1 MDHSNSC
8 GLFNFWY
15 CQCKCFRRRKEIVY
29 NDVDDDGDEYN
40 DDDDDNNN
48 NNNNNSN
55 NNNTTTNNNNNNNN
69 NNDCTTF
76 ENKGDLNKQCLF
88 NKIIS
93 AKAYCALKKNSISCV
108 LTIPSFFKSF
118 RRGLTKLG
126 NRINRLLSCVISY
139 VIHSVDD
146 GCTVETYLLIL
157 KKVALFLKNYVT
169 PLFQTGVFC
178 REGGTSS

>member
-1 MDHSNSC
+1 MVMS
-8 GLFNFWY
+8 
-15 CQCKCFRRRKEIVY
+15 
-29 NDVDDDGDEYN
+29 
-40 DDDDDNNN
+40 
-48 NNNNNSN
+48 
-55 NNNTTTNNNNNNNN
+55 TTT
-69 NNDCTTF
+69 TMMIIIIIIIIIIIAITIILLLIITIIIIIIMTVRPS
-76 ENKGDLNKQCLF
+76 KIRVIINKQCLF

-139 VIHSVDD
+139 VIQSDDD
-146 GCTVETYLLIL
+146 GCTFETCLLML
-157 KKVALFLKNYVT
+157 KKVALFLKIYVT
-169 PLFQTGVFC
+169 LLFQTGVFC

>member
-1 MDHSNSC
+1 MTVRPS
-8 GLFNFWY
+8 
-15 CQCKCFRRRKEIVY
+15 KIRVII
-29 NDVDDDGDEYN
+29 
-40 DDDDDNNN
+40 
-48 NNNNNSN
+48 
-55 NNNTTTNNNNNNNN
+55 
-69 NNDCTTF
+69 
-76 ENKGDLNKQCLF
+76 NKQCRF

-108 LTIPSFFKSF
+108 LTVPSFFKSF

-139 VIHSVDD
+139 VIQSDDD

-157 KKVALFLKNYVT
+157 KKVALFLKIYVT

>member
-1 MDHSNSC
+1 MVMS
-8 GLFNFWY
+8 
-15 CQCKCFRRRKEIVY
+15 
-29 NDVDDDGDEYN
+29 
-40 DDDDDNNN
+40 
-48 NNNNNSN
+48 
-55 NNNTTTNNNNNNNN
+55 TTT
-69 NNDCTTF
+69 TMMIIIIIIIIAITIILLIIITIIIIIMTVRPS
-76 ENKGDLNKQCLF
+76 KIRVIINKQCLF

-126 NRINRLLSCVISY
+126 SRINRLLSCVISY

-157 KKVALFLKNYVT
+157 KKVALFLKIYVT

>member
-1 MDHSNSC
+1 MVMS
-8 GLFNFWY
+8 
-15 CQCKCFRRRKEIVY
+15 
-29 NDVDDDGDEYN
+29 
-40 DDDDDNNN
+40 
-48 NNNNNSN
+48 
-55 NNNTTTNNNNNNNN
+55 TTT
-69 NNDCTTF
+69 TMMIIIIIIIIIIAITIILLLIITIIIIIIMTVRPS
-76 ENKGDLNKQCLF
+76 KIRVIINKQCLF

-139 VIHSVDD
+139 VIQSDDD
-146 GCTVETYLLIL
+146 GCTVETCLLIL
-157 KKVALFLKNYVT
+157 KKVALFLKIYVT
-169 PLFQTGVFC
+169 PVFQTGVFC

>member
-1 MDHSNSC
+1 MMLMMMVMS
-8 GLFNFWY
+8 
-15 CQCKCFRRRKEIVY
+15 
-29 NDVDDDGDEYN
+29 
-40 DDDDDNNN
+40 
-48 NNNNNSN
+48 
-55 NNNTTTNNNNNNNN
+55 TTT
-69 NNDCTTF
+69 TMMIIIIIIIIIAITIILLLIITIIIMTVRPS
-76 ENKGDLNKQCLF
+76 KIRVIINKQCLF

>member
-1 MDHSNSC
+1 MTVRPS
-8 GLFNFWY
+8 
-15 CQCKCFRRRKEIVY
+15 KIRVII
-29 NDVDDDGDEYN
+29 
-40 DDDDDNNN
+40 
-48 NNNNNSN
+48 
-55 NNNTTTNNNNNNNN
+55 
-69 NNDCTTF
+69 
-76 ENKGDLNKQCLF
+76 NKQCLF

-139 VIHSVDD
+139 VIHSDDD
-146 GCTVETYLLIL
+146 GCTVETCLLIL
-157 KKVALFLKNYVT
+157 KKVALFLKISVT

>member
-1 MDHSNSC
+1 MTVRPS
-8 GLFNFWY
+8 
-15 CQCKCFRRRKEIVY
+15 KIRVIIK
-29 NDVDDDGDEYN
+29 
-40 DDDDDNNN
+40 
-48 NNNNNSN
+48 
-55 NNNTTTNNNNNNNN
+55 
-69 NNDCTTF
+69 
-76 ENKGDLNKQCLF
+76 KQCLF

-93 AKAYCALKKNSISCV
+93 AKPIAHFKKPAYLCV

-139 VIHSVDD
+139 VIHSDDD
-146 GCTVETYLLIL
+146 GCTVETCLLML
-157 KKVALFLKNYVT
+157 KKVALFLKNSVT

>member
-1 MDHSNSC
+1 MMS
-8 GLFNFWY
+8 
-15 CQCKCFRRRKEIVY
+15 
-29 NDVDDDGDEYN
+29 
-40 DDDDDNNN
+40 
-48 NNNNNSN
+48 
-55 NNNTTTNNNNNNNN
+55 TTT
-69 NNDCTTF
+69 TMIIIIIIIMIIIIIIIRRIRIRIRIKTITVIIIMTVRPS
-76 ENKGDLNKQCLF
+76 KIRVIINKQCLF

-93 AKAYCALKKNSISCV
+93 ANPISHFKKKTAYLCV